1 MNTNK
6 RRTYG
11 QIRADKERLRK
22 EKQRGQSLR
31 PLLSEVEQ
39 LDNRICFRA
48 STVQRELS
56 RQVQDALQLSHGEL
70 FRSLLL
76 EKADELG
83 LTPMGQTPEGR
94 TRELVS

>member
-22 EKQRGQSLR
+22 EKQRGKSLR

-56 RQVQDALQLSHGEL
+56 RQVQDAMQLTQGEL

-83 LTPMGQTPEGR
+83 LTATELTPG
-94 TRELVS
+94 ELVS